1 MNQRKLALLLSM
13 VVFGVGIFAS
23 SVFAG
28 PKYQTV
34 SGLECVYVD
43 TEPSEFTTYGNL
55 LHISGQV
62 NRNVFTSDNP
72 EVLSDGVHL
81 FAIDI
86 WVNLDNGMAYWK
98 GKGNFQSEG
107 MGDWQTVGYGQVDPA
122 LGGTGKGVMRGAGDY
137 QGYTVWQD
145 LSQGDLGQCEEGAFD
160 ATIIN
165 AVVVPPKD

>member
-1 MNQRKLALLLSM
+1 MEKKSIVLSLLIVIILA
-13 VVFGVGIFAS
+13 GVMSAPAL
-23 SVFAG
+23 AG
-28 PKYQTV
+28 SKYQTV

-72 EVLSDGVHL
+72 EVLPDGVHL

-98 GKGNFQSEG
+98 GKGTFQSEG

-122 LGGTGKGVMRGAGDY
+122 LGGKGKGVMRGTGDY

-145 LSQGDLGQCEEGAFD
+145 LSQGDLGQCGEEAFD